1 MVRSTRL
8 AAGVLLVALAH
19 SGGAQAQSVHKCIIN
34 GTAVYQAAACPAANE
49 QKSLVIPSAPSQQE
63 LLDATANG
71 RLQSVTPGTN
81 VPQSTAPR
89 RYDAKRVII
98 VTSNPSPALSPSM
111 QDAEQA
117 PASNCDKLNQTY
129 QDAKYRRDELSA
141 PGGGANRAPALQRA
155 IDDMKRAQDQ
165 AANTQCRLR

>member
-1 MVRSTRL
+1 MVRSIKL
-8 AAGVLLVALAH
+8 AAGFALMALAYVG
-19 SGGAQAQSVHKCIIN
+19 SAQAQTVRKCIIN

-49 QKSLVIPSAPSQQE
+49 QKSLVIPAAPSQQE

-71 RLQSVTPGTN
+71 RLQSVNPGANPSQTA
-81 VPQSTAPR
+81 APR
-89 RYDAKRVII
+89 RYDTNRN
-98 VTSNPSPALSPSM
+98 VTVELTPSLQDPAPV
-111 QDAEQA
+111 
-117 PASNCDKLNQTY
+117 PANSCDQLNQNF

-165 AANTQCRLR
+165 AANTHCHLR

>member
-8 AAGVLLVALAH
+8 AAGAVLVALAH
-19 SGGAQAQSVHKCIIN
+19 IGGVQAQSVHKCIIN
-34 GTAVYQAAACPAANE
+34 GVAVYQAAACPAANE

-71 RLQSVTPGTN
+71 RLQTVTPGTN
-81 VPQSTAPR
+81 ALQMGTPR
-89 RYDAKRVII
+89 RYDRSK
-98 VTSNPSPALSPSM
+98 
-111 QDAEQA
+111 
-117 PASNCDKLNQTY
+117 PASPQLTPSLQDSQEVPTSSCDKLNQAY

-155 IDDMKRAQDQ
+155 LDDMKRAQDQ
-165 AANTQCRLR
+165 AANSQCRLR

>member
-1 MVRSTRL
+1 L

-19 SGGAQAQSVHKCIIN
+19 SGGAQAQTVHKCIIN
-34 GTAVYQAAACPAANE
+34 GVAVYQAAACPAANE

-81 VPQSTAPR
+81 APQTATPR
-89 RYDAKRVII
+89 RYDGKRVII
-98 VTSNPSPALSPSM
+98 VTTNAQPGLSPSM
-111 QDAEQA
+111 QDAPQA
-117 PASNCDKLNQTY
+117 PASNCDRLNQDY

-165 AANTQCRLR
+165 AANTQCHLR

>member
-8 AAGVLLVALAH
+8 AAGAVLVALAH
-19 SGGAQAQSVHKCIIN
+19 IGGAQAQSVHKCIIN
-34 GTAVYQAAACPAANE
+34 GSAVYQAAACPAANE

-71 RLQSVTPGTN
+71 RLQAVTPGSN
-81 VPQSTAPR
+81 VPQAVAPR
-89 RYDAKRVII
+89 RYDRNKAA
-98 VTSNPSPALSPSM
+98 NPELTPSL
-111 QDAEQA
+111 QDPQQV
-117 PASNCDKLNQTY
+117 PASSCDRLNQAY

-155 IDDMKRAQDQ
+155 LDDMKRAQDQ
-165 AANTQCRLR
+165 AANSQCRLR

>member
-1 MVRSTRL
+1 MVRSTKL
-8 AAGVLLVALAH
+8 AAGAVLVALAH
-19 SGGAQAQSVHKCIIN
+19 IGGAQAQSVHKCIIN

-71 RLQSVTPGTN
+71 RLQTVTPGTN
-81 VPQSTAPR
+81 VPQSVAPR
-89 RYDAKRVII
+89 RYDRSKPASPEL
-98 VTSNPSPALSPSM
+98 TPSL
-111 QDAEQA
+111 QDAQQA
-117 PASNCDKLNQTY
+117 PASSCDKLNQTY

-155 IDDMKRAQDQ
+155 LDDMKRAQDQ
-165 AANTQCRLR
+165 AANSQCRLR

>member
-8 AAGVLLVALAH
+8 AAGAVLVALAH
-19 SGGAQAQSVHKCIIN
+19 IGGAQAQSVHKCVIN

-71 RLQSVTPGTN
+71 RLQSVTPGSN
-81 VPQSTAPR
+81 AAQTATPR
-89 RYDAKRVII
+89 RYDRNRTATVEL
-98 VTSNPSPALSPSM
+98 TPSM
-111 QDAEQA
+111 QEPQPVPANNCEQ
-117 PASNCDKLNQTY
+117 LNQTY
-129 QDAKYRRDELSA
+129 RDAQYRRDELSA

-155 IDDMKRAQDQ
+155 IDDMRRVQDQ
-165 AANTQCRLR
+165 AANTNCRLR